1 MNSDVIH
8 HLKIY
13 KQQNILRKTIFFLS
27 LWISS
32 LLNTPNFGTTHV
44 QIFMTNQSL
53 WSVYQLFLC
62 MFSFILQFSYGP
74 DSVVG
79 IATGYRLDGPG
90 IESQWGAIFSP
101 PVQTGPEAHPDSCT
115 MGTGSFPAINS
126 GRVVKLTLHPLLAPW
141 SWKGRAILL
150 LPLWAVGP
158 VQSLSTCTRVR
169 FTFFYLTVQLIGKQF
184 LAVRTNSPRR

>member
-90 IESQWGAIFSP
+90 IESRWGGDIFPTCPDRPWGPPRLLYNGYRVFPGDKQRPGRKAYPSSP
-101 PVQTGPEAHPDSCT
+101 SSA
-115 MGTGSFPAINS
+115 
-126 GRVVKLTLHPLLAPW
+126 VVM
-141 SWKGRAILL
+141 KG
-150 LPLWAVGP
+150 
-158 VQSLSTCTRVR
+158 
-169 FTFFYLTVQLIGKQF
+169 
-184 LAVRTNSPRR
+184 